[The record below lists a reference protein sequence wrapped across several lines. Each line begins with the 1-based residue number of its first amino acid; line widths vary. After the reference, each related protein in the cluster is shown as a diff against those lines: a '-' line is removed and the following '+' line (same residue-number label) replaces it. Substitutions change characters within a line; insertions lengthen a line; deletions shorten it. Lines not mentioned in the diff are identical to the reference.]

1 MWRHTGEGEGV
12 RGAILQSFLE
22 GEGELLG
29 DVDLDLSSSGSEA
42 SER

>member
-1 MWRHTGEGEGV
+1 MWHHTGDGEGV

-29 DVDLDLSSSGSEA
+29 DVDLQLSSSLGE
-42 SER
+42 ETE